1 MYNDDLE
8 EDNSDYVE
16 GEGDDGEGE
25 DEEDDVDSDELDDSG
40 VAAASAAANNQAPAD
55 QPAEGIISFVMLL
68 CIFIQTISKFIY
80 LVFFFYF

>member
-25 DEEDDVDSDELDDSG
+25 EEEEDVDSDELDESG
-40 VAAASAAANNQAPAD
+40 AGAPAAANNQAPAD
-55 QPAEGIISFVMLL
+55 QPAEGNLPAISSIIHKLFLEFPKLL
-68 CIFIQTISKFIY
+68 FLPLNK
-80 LVFFFYF
+80 